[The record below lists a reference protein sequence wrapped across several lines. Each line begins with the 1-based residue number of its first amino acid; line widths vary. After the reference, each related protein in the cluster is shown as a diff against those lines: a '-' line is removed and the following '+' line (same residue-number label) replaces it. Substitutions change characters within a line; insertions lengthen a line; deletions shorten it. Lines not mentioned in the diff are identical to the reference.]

1 MKGTFECAKVHCQS
15 AVGAL
20 QGNAPNSW
28 GRGGGGWSGGF
39 GLPRSQVNAFPM
51 SKSVMIG
58 FGIVLYIFILL

>member
-1 MKGTFECAKVHCQS
+1 MHQTA
-15 AVGAL
+15 
-20 QGNAPNSW
+20 
-28 GRGGGGWSGGF
+28 GGGGGGAGGV

>member
-28 GRGGGGWSGGF
+28 GGGGGSGGF

>member
-28 GRGGGGWSGGF
+28 GGGWSGGF

>member
-1 MKGTFECAKVHCQS
+1 MCQGTLPKCCRCFARQCTKQL
-15 AVGAL
+15 G
-20 QGNAPNSW
+20 
-28 GRGGGGWSGGF
+28 GGGGWSGGF